1 MFEIF
6 HCSVVSLQHHG
17 ILAGCSDKELL
28 LQKRALALGILLISS
43 HSSLYMIAEE
53 LIPDCCMKMVVV

>member
-6 HCSVVSLQHHG
+6 HCSVVSLHHHG

-28 LQKRALALGILLISS
+28 LQKRAQKRALAL
-43 HSSLYMIAEE
+43 E
-53 LIPDCCMKMVVV
+53 LIPDFCMKMAVVSCMMYKAT

>member
-6 HCSVVSLQHHG
+6 HCSVVSLHHHHG

-28 LQKRALALGILLISS
+28 LQKRALAL
-43 HSSLYMIAEE
+43 E
-53 LIPDCCMKMVVV
+53 LIPDFCMKMAVV

>member
-6 HCSVVSLQHHG
+6 YCSVVSLHHHG

-28 LQKRALALGILLISS
+28 LQKRALAL
-43 HSSLYMIAEE
+43 E
-53 LIPDCCMKMVVV
+53 LIPDFCMKMAVVSCMMYQAT